1 MKFNQVREVVF
12 YGDSF
17 FIFYKKLSPQAKL
30 KVDWTLQLIESLPLV
45 PEKFLKHLSG
55 TDGLYEIRI
64 AYESNAYRLL
74 CFFDEG
80 KLMVVLNGFHKKT
93 NRTPNSEINSKTAVL
108 AAKNSKT
115 AVLAATIMEKNKITS
130 LREHLDQ
137 EYGVAET
144 ASRAS
149 YEEGFEAF
157 QLGYFLQELRAREG
171 WTQEELAKRCGTT
184 KSYISRIENN
194 ASDIRLSTILRI
206 FREGFGKQVHF
217 VIT

>member
-108 AAKNSKT
+108 AA
-115 AVLAATIMEKNKITS
+115 TIMEKNKITS

>member
-80 KLMVVLNGFHKKT
+80 KLIVVLNGFHKKT
-93 NRTPNSEINSKTAVL
+93 NRTPNSEIKRAL
-108 AAKNSKT
+108 ELKNSKT
-115 AVLAATIMEKNKITS
+115 AVPAATMMEKNKIIS

-137 EYGVAET
+137 EYGVAGT

-206 FREGFGKQVHF
+206 FREGFGKQLHF

>member
-1 MKFNQVREVVF
+1 M
-12 YGDSF
+12 
-17 FIFYKKLSPQAKL
+17 
-30 KVDWTLQLIESLPLV
+30 
-45 PEKFLKHLSG
+45 
-55 TDGLYEIRI
+55 
-64 AYESNAYRLL
+64 
-74 CFFDEG
+74 
-80 KLMVVLNGFHKKT
+80 
-93 NRTPNSEINSKTAVL
+93 
-108 AAKNSKT
+108 
-115 AVLAATIMEKNKITS
+115 LAATIMEKNKITS